1 MTWGAIGLCHTPR
14 AWWDRSDRARVAL
27 SPSADLQQQ
36 LHPHVGLV
44 GGFTAVTPA
53 DDGLI
58 HDSVAQRTAP
68 DAAELVVVR
77 RLNVGFT
84 VTFETAQPRVTA
96 LPALS
101 RFQQVSALEGGAS
114 KREERGAQTQ
124 GVGGM
129 RWGEISPTV

>member
-1 MTWGAIGLCHTPR
+1 MGF
-14 AWWDRSDRARVAL
+14 
-27 SPSADLQQQ
+27 
-36 LHPHVGLV
+36 V
-44 GGFTAVTPA
+44 GGFTAVKPSN
-53 DDGLI
+53 DHLI
-58 HDSVAQRTAP
+58 RDAMAQQTGP

-77 RLNVGFT
+77 RLDVGFT
-84 VTFETAQPRVTA
+84 ATFETAQPRVTA